1 MNSMDSGE
9 IYCSALDSVSS
20 EIDTFTAE
28 SLFGV
33 KLPDYFIYYL
43 FYILLFNA
51 VTFQTLNATQLLTT
65 FWVHTLNAMYI
76 IHALHL
82 LSLSVSIVLS

>member
-33 KLPDYFIYYL
+33 KLPDNFIYL

-51 VTFQTLNATQLLTT
+51 VTFQTLNATQL
-65 FWVHTLNAMYI
+65 
-76 IHALHL
+76 
-82 LSLSVSIVLS
+82 

>member
-33 KLPDYFIYYL
+33 KLPDYFIYL
-43 FYILLFNA
+43 FILYF
-51 VTFQTLNATQLLTT
+51 V
-65 FWVHTLNAMYI
+65 I
-76 IHALHL
+76 
-82 LSLSVSIVLS
+82 

>member
-9 IYCSALDSVSS
+9 ILLFCPDSVSS

-33 KLPDYFIYYL
+33 KLPDYFIYL
-43 FYILLFNA
+43 FILYF
-51 VTFQTLNATQLLTT
+51 V
-65 FWVHTLNAMYI
+65 I
-76 IHALHL
+76 
-82 LSLSVSIVLS
+82 